1 MTVRIAAPRAV
12 RLIAR
17 REVNAR
23 LRTRGFV
30 VGTVVILVVLA
41 GYLLLQT
48 TLTAQR
54 DKVKIGLTG
63 QAIGV
68 AAELEADGAQI
79 GKHVETIMVAGPEQG
94 RQQIGSGD
102 LDALLSGSAAD
113 LHVLVKSELGQEL
126 RAMLNGISGQQ
137 VLNTKLVEADLD
149 PAQVM
154 REVSAATV
162 SVSTLE
168 PPDPGR
174 GQRMAIGMVM
184 VFLLYFGIQT
194 YGASV
199 AQGVVEEKA
208 SRVVEIL
215 LATVRP
221 WQLMLGKILGLGLVG
236 LTQLA
241 ILAGAGLAM
250 ATATGV
256 LTLTG
261 VAASTIGWGILW
273 YLLGFFLYA
282 TVYAA
287 AGSLVSRQEDSASV
301 LTPVTMVLMVGFLA
315 GFNFLVQNPEG
326 GTAKALSLI
335 PLYSPILMPGR
346 MAAGAAAGWEVALS
360 LVLTLATGAL
370 LTAVAGR
377 VYRNG
382 VLHTGTRLN
391 LSTALRG

>member
-137 VLNTKLVEADLD
+137 VLNAKLVEADLD

-315 GFNFLVQNPEG
+315 GFNFLLQNPEG

>member
-1 MTVRIAAPRAV
+1 MRIAAPRAV

-137 VLNTKLVEADLD
+137 VLNAKLVEADLD

-315 GFNFLVQNPEG
+315 GFNFLLQNPEG